1 MISFL
6 QSEEN
11 IFYGQDK
18 VCWRNQVIQHKHLK
32 KKENYEKNF
41 MEAVDTMRLLLIPMT
56 VMDGLS
62 LPSLSNVSR
71 TSSLANGLFGFG
83 SFGVPSTRVHSPDQR
98 LPADYCVQY
107 ATVILNW
114 NNQNI
119 YLLYPQYNL
128 FFIVTLLG
136 CRGQ

>member
-18 VCWRNQVIQHKHLK
+18 VCWKKSSHSTQAFEEK
-32 KKENYEKNF
+32 KKTTEKNF

-83 SFGVPSTRVHSPDQR
+83 SFGVPSTRVHSPISVSQPTIACNMQ
-98 LPADYCVQY
+98 L
-107 ATVILNW
+107 
-114 NNQNI
+114 
-119 YLLYPQYNL
+119 
-128 FFIVTLLG
+128 
-136 CRGQ
+136 

>member
-18 VCWRNQVIQHKHLK
+18 VCWK
-32 KKENYEKNF
+32 KSGHSTQAFEENNGNNL
-41 MEAVDTMRLLLIPMT
+41 MEAADTMHLLLIPMT

-62 LPSLSNVSR
+62 LPSVSNVSR

-83 SFGVPSTRVHSPDQR
+83 SFGVPSTRVHSPISVSQPTIACNMQ
-98 LPADYCVQY
+98 L
-107 ATVILNW
+107 
-114 NNQNI
+114 
-119 YLLYPQYNL
+119 
-128 FFIVTLLG
+128 
-136 CRGQ
+136 